1 MSVCGEYQRDIARK
15 VYAANAGKLKDIDAI
30 LCANDVM
37 ALGVL
42 DEIEATGAPRPPVV
56 GINAIPQ
63 AITAIVAGDLL
74 ATVNFDAMTM
84 SCIATEAAL
93 RYLRGEKVPRQIML
107 PVRIIDRNNYE
118 KLDLPFAQRTCLS
131 WQEVMNTAV
140 IT

>member
-1 MSVCGEYQRDIARK
+1 
-15 VYAANAGKLKDIDAI
+15 
-30 LCANDVM
+30 M

-42 DEIEATGAPRPPVV
+42 DEIKVTGAPRPPVV

-93 RYLRGEKVPRQIML
+93 RYLRGEKVPHHIML
-107 PVRIIDRNNYE
+107 PVRVIDRSNYG
-118 KLDLPFAQRTCLS
+118 KLDLPFAKRTCQS
-131 WQEVMNTAV
+131 WQEVMNTAA